1 MITNS
6 LRYRLSLIAVEKAMD
21 PSTSHTS
28 QTVKANKNKSP
39 QNLLSE
45 ARKKLKSEHAEATR
59 AVVDPSAEKPPRL
72 TGRQR
77 AKHLKL
83 LPTDDILATVAKTP
97 FEKLTSSQQY
107 LLKPSSFI
115 VEPFYAQLEEIRR
128 VEAQSKL
135 LARFSHAKVNP
146 QARR

>member
-1 MITNS
+1 
-6 LRYRLSLIAVEKAMD
+6 MD

-28 QTVKANKNKSP
+28 QLQQTDTTNKNKNP
-39 QNLLSE
+39 QNILSE

-83 LPTDDILATVAKTP
+83 TPTDDILATVAKTP

-128 VEAQSKL
+128 IEAQFRL
-135 LARFSHAKVNP
+135 QARSSHAKVNP

>member
-1 MITNS
+1 
-6 LRYRLSLIAVEKAMD
+6 MD
-21 PSTSHTS
+21 ASTSRTS
-28 QTVKANKNKSP
+28 QTDTTNKNKNP
-39 QNLLSE
+39 QTLLSE

-59 AVVDPSAEKPPRL
+59 AVVDPSAEKPPRF

-83 LPTDDILATVAKTP
+83 TPTDDILATAAKTP
-97 FEKLTSSQQY
+97 FEKLASSQH

-128 VEAQSKL
+128 IEAQFRL
-135 LARFSHAKVNP
+135 QARSSHVKVNP